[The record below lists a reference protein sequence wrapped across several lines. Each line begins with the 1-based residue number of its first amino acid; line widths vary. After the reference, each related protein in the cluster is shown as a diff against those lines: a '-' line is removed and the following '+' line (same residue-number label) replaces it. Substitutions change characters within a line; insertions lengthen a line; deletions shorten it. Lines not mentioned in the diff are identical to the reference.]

1 MGLRKYQSVEKA
13 QVLPPSEQKAIS
25 SNLHRIGKTSAAKLS
40 EEERRKVLD
49 SDKRV

>member
-25 SNLHRIGKTSAAKLS
+25 NGLHSLGKTSAAKLS
-40 EEERRKVLD
+40 EDERRKVLD
-49 SDKRV
+49 TNKRV

>member
-25 SNLHRIGKTSAAKLS
+25 SNHRIGKTSAAKLS